1 MTEVTEAT
9 RFGITPADRELDRKV
24 LSVWGHLMPEIP
36 EIIGTRAAR
45 QRTIREA
52 LEADGVLTKAQLRRY
67 YGADEEDF
75 EGLFSA
81 PHVIEPVHMRP
92 TLIQTEFVGLTMD
105 SVNRRASVL
114 AHAAGTA
121 QGRLQLG
128 VSPQQWKQL
137 KADPNNE
144 HIEPDAVFTTNTGKR
159 VAVEYDRGTY
169 ASRKVVAKL
178 TSFSV
183 QYDSTLWMVPPPVYT
198 KAGVIAQRNR
208 RAFLQSMI
216 ANRSE
221 LRNIR
226 HPVHIMLSHWWRDDQ
241 IVRS

>member
-1 MTEVTEAT
+1 MTELTEAT

-24 LSVWGHLMPEIP
+24 LSVWGHLMPEMT
-36 EIIGTRAAR
+36 EIIGTRGVR
-45 QRTIREA
+45 QQAIREA
-52 LEADGVLTKAQLRRY
+52 LEADGVLTKSQLRRY

-75 EGLFSA
+75 EGLFTA

-92 TLIQTEFVGLTMD
+92 TLIQTEFVGLTGE
-105 SVNRRASVL
+105 SINRRASVL

-121 QGRLQLG
+121 QGRLQLI
-128 VSPQQWKQL
+128 VSPRQWAQV
-137 KADPNNE
+137 KADPNKE
-144 HIEPDAVFTTNTGKR
+144 HIEPDALFITNTGKR

-169 ASRKVVAKL
+169 ASKKVVAKL
-178 TSFSV
+178 TSFST
-183 QYDSTLWMVPPPVYT
+183 QYDGTLWMVPPPVYT

-208 RAFLQSMI
+208 RAFLQRMI

-221 LRNIR
+221 LRHIR

-241 IVRS
+241 IIRQ